1 MIPLGARPP
10 HRRILAA
17 ALAAAAAATIA
28 LTSGYPG
35 SGGWLRS
42 KAPAAV
48 NGAEAATASAPVPA
62 PAPARRK
69 SNAPAPAM
77 SSTLSVGSYA
87 GAYHGAALPGRWSHA
102 RGTTRQMRRCH
113 APELP

>member
-1 MIPLGARPP
+1 MIPFGARPP

-69 SNAPAPAM
+69 SDAPAPAM
-77 SSTLSVGSYA
+77 SSTLSDQRGVLWYLLME
-87 GAYHGAALPGRWSHA
+87 AARPQPLFA
-102 RGTTRQMRRCH
+102 R
-113 APELP
+113 